1 MALKLSG
8 IHRHPPFRRHRHRH
22 RYRYRYRAYPPI
34 HGTIA
39 RVDHREPPP
48 GLGRMKLV
56 RLLPA
61 FAHSAAFA
69 ILVLGA
75 ASLRAA
81 GPVEG
86 VPSSPLPNRLSWHA
100 AERRVGNENGID
112 PAATGDGKALKY
124 DLATATVWGEKTRNQ
139 SGIGLAM
146 GPTIARLHVVANWHA
161 NDAMLLGFDRKR
173 SNVRSNFVRVV
184 DRSSVRY
191 RFILSRHRFEVHLTK
206 VF

>member
-1 MALKLSG
+1 
-8 IHRHPPFRRHRHRH
+8 
-22 RYRYRYRAYPPI
+22 
-34 HGTIA
+34 
-39 RVDHREPPP
+39 
-48 GLGRMKLV
+48 MKLV

-69 ILVLGA
+69 IMVLGA

-86 VPSSPLPNRLSWHA
+86 VPSSPLPNRLSWDA
-100 AERRVGNENGID
+100 AQPRINNENRLD

-124 DLATATVWGEKTRNQ
+124 DLATATVWGDKTRNQ

-146 GPTIARLHVVANWHA
+146 GPTIARLPVIANWNA
-161 NDAMLLGFDRKR
+161 NDAMLLGFHRKR
-173 SNVRSNFVRVV
+173 SNVRSNFVRVI
-184 DRSSVRY
+184 DRGPVRY

>member
-1 MALKLSG
+1 MARKLSG
-8 IHRHPPFRRHRHRH
+8 IHLHPSVRRHRHRH
-22 RYRYRYRAYPPI
+22 RYRAYPPL

-39 RVDHREPPP
+39 RVDHRERPP
-48 GLGRMKLV
+48 GLELLKLV

-81 GPVEG
+81 GPVGG
-86 VPSSPLPNRLSWHA
+86 VPSSPLPNQLSWDA
-100 AERRVGNENGID
+100 AQPRVNNENRLD

-146 GPTIARLHVVANWHA
+146 GPTIARLHVVANWNA

-173 SNVRSNFVRVV
+173 SNVRSNFVRVI
-184 DRSSVRY
+184 DRGPVRY
-191 RFILSRHRFEVHLTK
+191 RFILSRHRFEVRLTK